1 MCIQKLRQAD
11 AKVHATRNSNIASD
25 QPHTSGSIQDT
36 TEATWDMER
45 SRKIK
50 VGIIGCG
57 NISGIYMKNLKSFEE
72 IELAACADLDVDR
85 AKAKAAERD
94 IARGCTVEELLSDED
109 IEIVVNLTIPAAHAE
124 VSLKALQAGK
134 HVYSEKPLAA
144 SLEEGQRI
152 LAEAEERGLQVGC
165 APDTFLGAGIQ
176 MCRRLILDGAI
187 GEPVAATAF
196 MMARGHEFWHP
207 SPEFYYQKG
216 GGPMFDMG
224 PYYLTALVALIGPI
238 REIAGMTSI
247 SFPERTILSEPKKGT
262 KIQVEVPTH
271 IAGTMRFA
279 GGAVGTIIT
288 SFDIPGGSTLP
299 NIEIYGSLG
308 TLKVPDPNNFSG
320 TVLIRSAGSR
330 EWNEV
335 PVELPYTTN
344 SRGLGVLDMA
354 RAIRTGGKFRA
365 SGALAYHVLEAMHG
379 FYISSDTGSFYRM
392 QSSVEPPALL

>member
-1 MCIQKLRQAD
+1 
-11 AKVHATRNSNIASD
+11 
-25 QPHTSGSIQDT
+25 
-36 TEATWDMER
+36 MES

-57 NISGIYMKNLKSFEE
+57 NISGVYMKNLKSFEE
-72 IELAACADLDVDR
+72 IDLTACADLDVDR
-85 AKAKAAERD
+85 AKAKAAEYG
-94 IARGCTVEELLSDED
+94 IARGCTVEELLSDEE

-144 SLEEGQRI
+144 TLEDGQRI
-152 LAEAEERGLQVGC
+152 LATAEERGLKVGC

-176 MCRRLILDGAI
+176 TCRKLILEGAI

-196 MMARGHEFWHP
+196 MMARGHEYWHP
-207 SPEFYYQKG
+207 SPEFYYQAG

-247 SFPERTILSEPKKGT
+247 SFPERTIHSEPKKGT

-288 SFDIPGGSTLP
+288 SFDISGGSSLP

-308 TLKVPDPNNFSG
+308 TLRVPDPNNFSG
-320 TVLIRSAGSR
+320 NVLIRRAGSPD
-330 EWNEV
+330 WHEV
-335 PVELPYTTN
+335 PVELPYADN

-354 RAIRTGGKFRA
+354 RAIRSGNRFRA
-365 SGALAYHVLEAMHG
+365 SGELAYHVLEAMHG
-379 FYISSDTGSFYRM
+379 FYISSDTGSVYRM
-392 QSSVEPPALL
+392 HSSVEPPALL

>member
-1 MCIQKLRQAD
+1 M
-11 AKVHATRNSNIASD
+11 
-25 QPHTSGSIQDT
+25 
-36 TEATWDMER
+36 EATQGMER
-45 SRKIK
+45 SRKTR

-72 IELAACADLDVDR
+72 IELVACADLDVDR
-85 AKAKAAERD
+85 AKAKAAEYG
-94 IARGCTVEELLSDED
+94 IPRGCTVEELLGDEEID
-109 IEIVVNLTIPAAHAE
+109 IVVNLTIPAAHAE

-144 SLEEGQRI
+144 SLEDGKRI
-152 LAEAEERGLQVGC
+152 LAAAEERGLKVGC

-176 MCRRLILDGAI
+176 TCRRLILEGAI
-187 GEPVAATAF
+187 GEPIAATAF

-207 SPEFYYQKG
+207 SPEFYYQAG

-247 SFPERTILSEPKKGT
+247 SFPERTIYSEPKKGT
-262 KIQVEVPTH
+262 RIRVEVPTH

-279 GGAVGTIIT
+279 SGAVGTIIT

-308 TLKVPDPNNFSG
+308 TLKVPDPNIFG
-320 TVLIRSAGSR
+320 GKVLISSAGSP
-330 EWNEV
+330 EWQEV
-335 PVELPYTTN
+335 PLELPYADN

-354 RAIRTGGKFRA
+354 RAIRSGGEYRA

-379 FYISSDTGSFYRM
+379 FYISSDTGSVYRM
-392 QSSVEPPALL
+392 HSSVEPPALL

>member
-1 MCIQKLRQAD
+1 LCIQKLRQAD